1 MLLIFQTNYW
11 IISPSTL
18 RYPLFPFISV
28 NIFLQDIKGAR
39 SVLKQFLTI
48 ENHLK
53 MMEKNASYFT
63 SKAIFVIKIFKF
75 LSWILVMQQNGLNR
89 KIRLISGF
97 MTSQLDCQTIAI
109 HIFPNI
115 SRSKDNQTMT
125 FSQLIENNMRNIF
138 LEKSYSNCRG
148 ETSPRPFSV
157 KLKLRISL
165 ER

>member
-18 RYPLFPFISV
+18 KYPLFPFISV

-97 MTSQLDCQTIAI
+97 MTSQLGYQTIAI

-115 SRSKDNQTMT
+115 SSSKDNKTMT
-125 FSQLIENNMRNIF
+125 FSQLIEYNMRNIF
-138 LEKSYSNCRG
+138 IEKSYSKCGG